1 MAKKNTIIKNDPL
14 MEEFKALVSDTEQLL
29 QHSVELTGDKAEE
42 LRGQINS
49 SLQRARKALSST
61 EQALFERGKEVLSD
75 GEEYVREHPLQSLAI
90 GAGVGFLLGLLVSR
104 R

>member
-1 MAKKNTIIKNDPL
+1 MAKKDSNANNEQLIA
-14 MEEFKALVSDTEQLL
+14 EFKALVADTEELL
-29 QHSVELTGDKAEE
+29 QNSIELTGDKAEV

-49 SLQRARKALSST
+49 SLQRARKALTST
-61 EQALFERGKEVLSD
+61 EQALLERGKEALHSS
-75 GEEYVREHPLQSLAI
+75 EEYVREHPLQSLAI

>member
-1 MAKKNTIIKNDPL
+1 MAKKNTSGMSDPL
-14 MEEFKALVSDTEQLL
+14 LAEFKALVADTEHLL
-29 QHSVELTGDKAEE
+29 QHSVDLTGDKAEE

-49 SLQRARKALSST
+49 SLQRARQALGST
-61 EQALFERGKEVLSD
+61 EQALLERGKEALSD
-75 GEEYVREHPLQSLAI
+75 SQDYVREHPLQSLAI

>member
-61 EQALFERGKEVLSD
+61 EQALLERGKEVLSD

>member
-1 MAKKNTIIKNDPL
+1 MAKKPTSAGNEQL
-14 MEEFKALVSDTEQLL
+14 LAEFKALVSDTEQLL

-42 LRGQINS
+42 LRGQINT
-49 SLQRARKALSST
+49 SLQRARQALGTT
-61 EQALFERGKEVLSD
+61 EQALLERGKEALSD

>member
-1 MAKKNTIIKNDPL
+1 MAKKNTNNSNDPL
-14 MEEFKALVSDTEQLL
+14 LSEFKALVADTEQLL

-61 EQALFERGKEVLSD
+61 EQALLERGKEALHSS
-75 GEEYVREHPLQSLAI
+75 EEYVREHPLQSLAV

>member
-1 MAKKNTIIKNDPL
+1 MAKKNISGMSDPL
-14 MEEFKALVSDTEQLL
+14 MAEFKALVSDTEQLL
-29 QHSVELTGDKAEE
+29 QHSVDLTGDKAEE

-61 EQALFERGKEVLSD
+61 EQALLDRGKEALSD
-75 GEEYVREHPLQSLAI
+75 GQDYVREHPLQSLAI

>member
-1 MAKKNTIIKNDPL
+1 MAKKNISVNSDPL
-14 MEEFKALVSDTEQLL
+14 LAEFKALVSDTEQLL

-49 SLQRARKALSST
+49 SLQRARKALGST
-61 EQALFERGKEVLSD
+61 EQALLERGKEVLSD

>member
-1 MAKKNTIIKNDPL
+1 MAKKNTNNSSDPL
-14 MEEFKALVSDTEQLL
+14 LSEFKALVADTEQLL

-61 EQALFERGKEVLSD
+61 EQALLERGKEALHSS
-75 GEEYVREHPLQSLAI
+75 EEYVREHPLQSLAI